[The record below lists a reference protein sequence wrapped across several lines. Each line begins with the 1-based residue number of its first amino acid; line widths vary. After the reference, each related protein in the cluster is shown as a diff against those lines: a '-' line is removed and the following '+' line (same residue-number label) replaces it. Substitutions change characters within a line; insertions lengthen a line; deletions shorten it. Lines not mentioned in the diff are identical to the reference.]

1 MARTARKPQMV
12 SRTREAI
19 LDAATTVFAQHGYH
33 AVTMKDIA
41 SAAGY
46 TAPSLYNYF
55 GSKEAIFAALLERIH
70 QANLGILD
78 EPVPSGLTFA
88 QRLELL
94 VRRHLDVRARH
105 ADAFALF
112 MRLQSGGMPSE
123 ELARWTQAAF
133 SSLLDRFTQW
143 VAESAGAA
151 ELRQHDAETLAFH
164 LWGTMA
170 ADHARAL
177 LGRDVQADPQ
187 AHAQRIVALF
197 LHGARGGPCPDPE
210 SSSRP

>member
-1 MARTARKPQMV
+1 MTRASRKAQLV
-12 SRTREAI
+12 TRTREAI
-19 LDAATTVFAQHGYH
+19 LDAATVAFAQQGYH
-33 AVTMKDIA
+33 AVTVKDIA

-55 GSKEAIFAALLERIH
+55 DGKEAIFAALLERIH
-70 QANLGILD
+70 LANLGVLD

-94 VRRHLDVRARH
+94 VRRHLDVRTKH

-112 MRLQSGGMPSE
+112 MKLQSGGMPSE

-133 SSLLDRFTQW
+133 TTFLDRLTQW
-143 VAESAGAA
+143 VVEASSASERGG
-151 ELRQHDAETLAFH
+151 HDAETLAFH

-177 LGRDVQADPQ
+177 LGREVQADPQ
-187 AHAQRIVALF
+187 AHTQRIVALF
-197 LHGARGGPCPDPE
+197 LHGARGCP
-210 SSSRP
+210 S

>member
-1 MARTARKPQMV
+1 MARTARKPQLV
-12 SRTREAI
+12 TRTREAI
-19 LDAATTVFAQHGYH
+19 LDAATAVFAQQGYH

-55 GSKEAIFAALLERIH
+55 GSKEEIFGALLERIH
-70 QANLGILD
+70 LANLATFD
-78 EPVPSGLTFA
+78 EPVPRGLTFA

-94 VRRHLDVRARH
+94 VRRQLDVRTRH

-123 ELARWTQAAF
+123 ELARWTQQAF
-133 SSLLDRFTQW
+133 TDFLDRLTQW
-143 VAESAGAA
+143 VTESAGEA
-151 ELRQHDAETLAFH
+151 ELGRHDAETLAFH

-177 LGRDVQADPQ
+177 LGRDAEANVQA
-187 AHAQRIVALF
+187 HTQRIVALF
-197 LHGARGGPCPDPE
+197 LHGARGGE
-210 SSSRP
+210 

>member
-1 MARTARKPQMV
+1 MPRTARKPQLV
-12 SRTREAI
+12 TRTREAI
-19 LDAATTVFAQHGYH
+19 LDAATAVFAQQGYH

-55 GSKEAIFAALLERIH
+55 ASKEEIFAALLERIH
-70 QANLGILD
+70 QANLDSLD

-94 VRRHLDVRARH
+94 VRRQLDVRTRH

-123 ELARWTQAAF
+123 ELARWTQQAF
-133 SSLLDRFTQW
+133 TGFLDRLTRW
-143 VAESAGAA
+143 MSESASAA
-151 ELRQHDAETLAFH
+151 ELREHDPETLAYH

-177 LGRDVQADPQ
+177 LGRDTQADVQA
-187 AHAQRIVALF
+187 HTQRIVALF
-197 LHGARGGPCPDPE
+197 LHGARGGE
-210 SSSRP
+210 

>member
-1 MARTARKPQMV
+1 MPRTARKAQLV
-12 SRTREAI
+12 TRTREAI
-19 LDAATTVFAQHGYH
+19 LDAATIVFAQHGYH
-33 AVTMKDIA
+33 AVTVKDIA

-55 GSKEAIFAALLERIH
+55 DGKEAIFAALLERIH
-70 QANLGILD
+70 LANLEAFD

-94 VRRHLDVRARH
+94 VRRNLDVRTKH

-112 MRLQSGGMPSE
+112 MKLQSGGMPSE
-123 ELARWTQAAF
+123 ELARWTQQAF
-133 SSLLDRFTQW
+133 TQLLDRLTQW
-143 VAESAGAA
+143 VTESAGDDVLAG
-151 ELRQHDAETLAFH
+151 HDAETLAFH

-177 LGRDVQADPQ
+177 LGRDTEADPQ
-187 AHAQRIVALF
+187 RNTQRIVALF
-197 LHGARGGPCPDPE
+197 LYGARGSTPCPDPHG
-210 SSSRP
+210 

>member
-1 MARTARKPQMV
+1 MPRTARKPQLV
-12 SRTREAI
+12 TRTREAI
-19 LDAATTVFAQHGYH
+19 LDAATAVFAQQGYH
-33 AVTMKDIA
+33 AVTMKDVA

-55 GSKEAIFAALLERIH
+55 GSKEEIFGALLERIH
-70 QANLGILD
+70 LANLGTFD

-94 VRRHLDVRARH
+94 VRRQLDIRTRH
-105 ADAFALF
+105 ADAFALL

-123 ELARWTQAAF
+123 ELARWTQQAF
-133 SSLLDRFTQW
+133 TDLLDRVTQW
-143 VAESAGAA
+143 VAESASEV
-151 ELRQHDAETLAFH
+151 ELGRHDAETLAFH

-177 LGRDVQADPQ
+177 LGRDAEADVQA
-187 AHAQRIVALF
+187 HTQRIVALF
-197 LHGARGGPCPDPE
+197 LHGARGGK
-210 SSSRP
+210 

>member
-1 MARTARKPQMV
+1 MPRTARKPQLV
-12 SRTREAI
+12 TRTREAI
-19 LDAATTVFAQHGYH
+19 LDAATAVFAQQGYH
-33 AVTMKDIA
+33 AVTMKDVA

-55 GSKEAIFAALLERIH
+55 RSKEEIFAALLERIH
-70 QANLGILD
+70 QANLGVFD

-94 VRRHLDVRARH
+94 VRRNLDVRTRH

-123 ELARWTQAAF
+123 ELARWTQQAF
-133 SSLLDRFTQW
+133 TEHLDRLTRW
-143 VAESAGAA
+143 VSESASEA
-151 ELRQHDAETLAFH
+151 ELRLHDAETLAFH

-177 LGRDVQADPQ
+177 LGRDAEADVQA
-187 AHAQRIVALF
+187 HTQRIVALF
-197 LHGARGGPCPDPE
+197 LRGARGGP
-210 SSSRP
+210 

>member
-1 MARTARKPQMV
+1 MARTARKEQLV
-12 SRTREAI
+12 TRTREAI
-19 LDAATTVFAQHGYH
+19 LDAAAAVFAQQGYH

-55 GSKEAIFAALLERIH
+55 DSKEAIFTALLERLH
-70 QANLGILD
+70 QANLGALD

-94 VRRHLDVRARH
+94 VRRFVDVRTRH

-112 MRLQSGGMPSE
+112 MRLSSAGMPSE
-123 ELARWTQAAF
+123 ELGRWMQEAF
-133 SSLLDRFTQW
+133 NAFLDRLTRW
-143 VAESAGAA
+143 MGESASEA
-151 ELRQHDAETLAFH
+151 ELRCHEAEALAFH

-170 ADHARAL
+170 AEHARVL
-177 LGRDVQADPQ
+177 LGRDAQADPQ
-187 AHAQRIVALF
+187 AHTQRIVALF
-197 LHGARGGPCPDPE
+197 LHGALGGR
-210 SSSRP
+210 SS

>member
-1 MARTARKPQMV
+1 MARTARNPQLV

-19 LDAATTVFAQHGYH
+19 LDAATSVFAQQGYH

-55 GSKEAIFAALLERIH
+55 GSKEAIFAALLERLH
-70 QANLGILD
+70 QANLDVLD

-94 VRRHLDVRARH
+94 VRRNLDVQARH

-133 SSLLDRFTQW
+133 STLLDRLTQW
-143 VAESAGAA
+143 VALSAGPA
-151 ELRQHDAETLAFH
+151 ELRVHDAETLAFH

-177 LGRDVQADPQ
+177 LGRAVPSDPQ
-187 AHAQRIVALF
+187 THAQHIVALF
-197 LHGARGGPCPDPE
+197 LHGAKGG
-210 SSSRP
+210 S

>member
-1 MARTARKPQMV
+1 MPRTARKAQLV
-12 SRTREAI
+12 TRTREAI
-19 LDAATTVFAQHGYH
+19 LDAATAMFAQQGYH
-33 AVTMKDIA
+33 AVTVKDIA

-55 GSKEAIFAALLERIH
+55 GGKEEIFAALLERIH
-70 QANLGILD
+70 LANLGVFD

-94 VRRHLDVRARH
+94 VRRHLDVRTRH

-123 ELARWTQAAF
+123 ELARWTHQAF
-133 SSLLDRFTQW
+133 TDFLDRLTRW
-143 VAESAGAA
+143 VTESAGEA
-151 ELRQHDAETLAFH
+151 ELGGHDAETLAFH

-177 LGRDVQADPQ
+177 LGRDVQAD
-187 AHAQRIVALF
+187 AHAHTQRIVALF
-197 LHGARGGPCPDPE
+197 LHGASGG
-210 SSSRP
+210 R